1 MKKYLLGVD
10 NGGTYIK
17 AAIYDKKG
25 KRLGIARQYNE
36 VLKPKPGR
44 TEYDQEKLWEIN
56 CNCIK
61 NVITETGVDPNEIAC
76 IGIAGQGCGFYAV
89 DRFGKSIRN
98 AITSADARAEEI
110 VEQWKKDGTDK
121 KAYSKIY
128 RHSSPVHLNALLAW
142 LKKYE
147 PENYAKIGY
156 LFSMKDFLAFRFTG
170 NAIAGQGCQS
180 VSGLMDLSKGE
191 FSKELGILF
200 GIEEMTDKFGKLCW
214 DFEEAGRLTSE
225 AALQCGCVQGTPVA
239 AGSHDVIAAA
249 LAMGIL
255 DSRLCFMITGTHGIN
270 GYISNEPILNGTIKY
285 NEYFAF
291 PGQFLIEE
299 GYPTSSGTL
308 EWVITT
314 LYADRQEK
322 SSDLYDEINHNVESV
337 NPDSSNLLFLPFLQG
352 NRDNPDAAGTW
363 IGLRPEHT
371 RAHMLRA
378 VYEGVAFSHLLQMEH
393 LFANREKPE
402 IIRMAGGA
410 TASRVWIQI
419 FADVFGITIEI
430 VPNEEMG
437 TKGAAIVGAVTSG
450 LYSDVRDAVNEMTQQ
465 GEIFYPIKD
474 NFKIYQ
480 KKIAVFKET
489 VENLDPLWYAYGREK

>member
-1 MKKYLLGVD
+1 M
-10 NGGTYIK
+10 
-17 AAIYDKKG
+17 
-25 KRLGIARQYNE
+25 
-36 VLKPKPGR
+36 
-44 TEYDQEKLWEIN
+44 
-56 CNCIK
+56 
-61 NVITETGVDPNEIAC
+61 
-76 IGIAGQGCGFYAV
+76 
-89 DRFGKSIRN
+89 
-98 AITSADARAEEI
+98 
-110 VEQWKKDGTDK
+110 
-121 KAYSKIY
+121 
-128 RHSSPVHLNALLAW
+128 
-142 LKKYE
+142 
-147 PENYAKIGY
+147 
-156 LFSMKDFLAFRFTG
+156 
-170 NAIAGQGCQS
+170 
-180 VSGLMDLSKGE
+180 
-191 FSKELGILF
+191 
-200 GIEEMTDKFGKLCW
+200 
-214 DFEEAGRLTSE
+214 
-225 AALQCGCVQGTPVA
+225 A

-255 DSRLCFMITGTHGIN
+255 HSRLCFMITGTHGIN

-337 NPDSSNLLFLPFLQG
+337 NPDSSNLRYPPFLQA
-352 NRDNPDAAGTW
+352 NRDNSRTLQAPR
-363 IGLRPEHT
+363 IGLKVAEHT

-430 VPNEEMG
+430 VPNEETG
-437 TKGAAIVGAVTSG
+437 HQGCGDCWS
-450 LYSDVRDAVNEMTQQ
+450 SD
-465 GEIFYPIKD
+465 
-474 NFKIYQ
+474 
-480 KKIAVFKET
+480 
-489 VENLDPLWYAYGREK
+489 LWTL